1 MFLKCPLISKVPE
14 ILLLYHDTHHPG
26 INATLTNSK
35 GMLLGRM
42 FEQVKDYVGTV
53 ISSISEGCH

>member
-26 INATLTNSK
+26 INATLTNIRRECCWD
-35 GMLLGRM
+35 GM

-53 ISSISEGCH
+53 H